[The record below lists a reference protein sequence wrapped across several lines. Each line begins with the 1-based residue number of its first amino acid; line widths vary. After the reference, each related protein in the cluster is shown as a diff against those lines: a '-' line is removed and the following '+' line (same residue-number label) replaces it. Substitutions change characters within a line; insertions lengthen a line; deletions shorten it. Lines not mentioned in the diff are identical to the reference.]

1 LENKKKREINKANE
15 ISVLIERY
23 KNIKVKLIDAKCER
37 NNIINLRFDCLT
49 DLNTII

>member
-23 KNIKVKLIDAKCER
+23 KNIEAKLIDAK
-37 NNIINLRFDCLT
+37 
-49 DLNTII
+49 